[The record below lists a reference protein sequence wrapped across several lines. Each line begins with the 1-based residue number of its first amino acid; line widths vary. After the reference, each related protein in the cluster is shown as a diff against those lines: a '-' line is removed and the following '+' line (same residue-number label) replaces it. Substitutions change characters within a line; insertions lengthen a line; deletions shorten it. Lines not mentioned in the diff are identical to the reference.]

1 MKIWFQNR
9 RAKERRSLKK
19 SDDPSMK
26 DKLDTSVGSLG
37 AFSPP
42 MVPMGDFHPP
52 SSLGM
57 SLGHHG
63 LPQHHFPQM
72 THGFPPIMK
81 FE

>member
-1 MKIWFQNR
+1 M
-9 RAKERRSLKK
+9 KK
-19 SDDPSMK
+19 SDDPTMK

-42 MVPMGDFHPP
+42 MMGEFPP

-63 LPQHHFPQM
+63 LPQHHFHQM
-72 THGFPPIMK
+72 APGFPPIMK
-81 FE
+81 FEWQDSDTKLIL

>member
-1 MKIWFQNR
+1 
-9 RAKERRSLKK
+9 
-19 SDDPSMK
+19 MK

-42 MVPMGDFHPP
+42 MMGEFPP

-57 SLGHHG
+57 PLGPHG
-63 LPQHHFPQM
+63 LPQHHFHQM
-72 THGFPPIMK
+72 TPGFPPIMK